1 MEIAEL
7 PFRDGSFTKG
17 ELAFMD
23 AYVEHQDRAKAE
35 KLAGIAPRAGYAM
48 LSRPDVQAEIARRMT
63 ADLHDMAALAVGT
76 LRKLMESE
84 KIPAQVRFNAAKYT
98 LDKVL
103 GESGAG
109 PAKDVHEMSPEE
121 LAQGI
126 AKLEGIAA
134 ALAKPVTDSAIFD

>member
-1 MEIAEL
+1 M
-7 PFRDGSFTKG
+7 PNRDGSFTKG

-35 KLAGIAPRAGYAM
+35 RAAGLAARAGYAV

-63 ADLHDMAALAVGT
+63 AEMHDMAALAVGT
-76 LRKLMESE
+76 LRKLMEGD

-103 GESGAG
+103 GETGTG
-109 PAKDVHEMSPEE
+109 PAKEIHEMSPEE
-121 LAQGI
+121 IAQGI
-126 AKLEGIAA
+126 AKLESVAA
-134 ALAKPVTDSAIFD
+134 SLAKPVNEGAIFD